1 MKHPTAQLPLFPP
14 PGSPQ
19 TALPDAILDT
29 TCDLLATLL
38 VHVLIELSDEQAAP
52 KGDPHE

>member
-19 TALPDAILDT
+19 PVLPDAILDT
-29 TCDLLATLL
+29 TCDLLAALL
-38 VHVLIELSDEQAAP
+38 IQVLTETSDEQAAL